1 MGEKADILT
10 PNRMKR
16 KRDNDL
22 DDGYN
27 TDKEALT
34 LKKKA
39 GRSKSRGTKT
49 TSVIRKDALDSGP
62 WTQNVESYKVICLGC
77 KKTIKLNPKR
87 PYETDHWDSHKE
99 KCPQI
104 TGSRTV
110 RTLKKARV
118 NQVSITLYAYSH

>member
-1 MGEKADILT
+1 MLKMGEKADILT

-49 TSVIRKDALDSGP
+49 TSVIRKDALDSDP

-77 KKTIKLNPKR
+77 N
-87 PYETDHWDSHKE
+87 
-99 KCPQI
+99 
-104 TGSRTV
+104 
-110 RTLKKARV
+110 
-118 NQVSITLYAYSH
+118 